1 MNEFDFNNNNQKKRT
16 HSIDRSI
23 FIVVCCCSCPF
34 AIINIK
40 DQLWER
46 ERENETNRNKQQTTN
61 RLSKTLICIIISQHL
76 KTTITF
82 YLSCSFS
89 LLSFSFG
96 FNYIII
102 SMIRGIKKIFKIV
115 WISRR
120 NVMWVWYIS
129 SMNRKTSSNQ

>member
-1 MNEFDFNNNNQKKRT
+1 M
-16 HSIDRSI
+16 
-23 FIVVCCCSCPF
+23 
-34 AIINIK
+34 
-40 DQLWER
+40 R
-46 ERENETNRNKQQTTN
+46 EKENETNRNKQQTTN

-102 SMIRGIKKIFKIV
+102 SMIRGIKIFLKSCGSVGEMWCECDIYHQ
-115 WISRR
+115 WIGKHHR
-120 NVMWVWYIS
+120 IS
-129 SMNRKTSSNQ
+129 NKSQTQQQ